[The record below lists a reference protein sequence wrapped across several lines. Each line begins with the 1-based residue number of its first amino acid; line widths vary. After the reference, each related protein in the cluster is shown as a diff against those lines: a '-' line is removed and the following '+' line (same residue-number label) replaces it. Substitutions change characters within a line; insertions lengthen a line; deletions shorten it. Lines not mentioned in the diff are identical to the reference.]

1 MKQILCL
8 QSKTKSIKYMSDY
21 DRLTDIAIRL
31 NQLNIDMK
39 LAQLHV
45 K

>member
-1 MKQILCL
+1 MQVLCSPSKAKQV
-8 QSKTKSIKYMSDY
+8 KRMADY
-21 DRLTDIAIRL
+21 DRLTDIAIQL

-39 LAQLHV
+39 LAQLQV